1 MVDEKKTIL
10 MTKLAIFEKHEKNK
24 SLVVSKYYR
33 TDYVRYNVLKTWVA
47 VTILYWCVIAGYV
60 FMEFDSILGKLNDL
74 DYFAI
79 VYKMLGGYVI
89 ICGIYFLIATIL
101 YNYRYRK
108 AKQGLTEY
116 NIHLKELIHADDL
129 PKEKKRLVDENRRT
143 TDDVSVARAHTPAA
157 GRRATV
163 NRSEV
168 VKRQMEAE
176 QERKN
181 QEIIENVKRRNE
193 RIMAQ
198 QEIEENRQREMEEE
212 RRRIR
217 ARREQLEREQL
228 EKLRQERQQSMYRE
242 NHVYNT
248 NTPNGAGRGER

>member
-33 TDYVRYNVLKTWVA
+33 SDYVRYNTLKTWVA
-47 VTILYWCVIAGYV
+47 VTILYWSLIAGYV
-60 FMEFDSILGKLNDL
+60 FMAFDSILEKLNDL

-79 VYKMLGGYVI
+79 VYKMLGGYVVV
-89 ICGIYFLIATIL
+89 CGIYFLFSFIL
-101 YNYRYRK
+101 YNYRYKKIKEGLIQYNVNLK
-108 AKQGLTEY
+108 A
-116 NIHLKELIHADDL
+116 LIHVDDTPGMKNHML
-129 PKEKKRLVDENRRT
+129 EESGRT
-143 TDDVSVARAHTPAA
+143 TDNVSQARVTDSEARA
-157 GRRATV
+157 RV
-163 NRSEV
+163 SRSDIIQ
-168 VKRQMEAE
+168 RQLQEQ

-193 RIMAQ
+193 RLSAQ
-198 QEIEENRQREMEEE
+198 QELEQQKLREMEEE

-228 EKLRQERQQSMYRE
+228 QRIRQQSQTMTRE

-248 NTPNGAGRGER
+248 NVQNGAGRGEQ